1 MVIHFLV
8 APHYWPIFDTITAIP
23 TILLA
28 LLGHPSFSPT
38 KVQSLQCVLLG
49 GTIIT
54 PETLQAATHKSKLG
68 ADQAIAAYG
77 MSEAMPICV
86 SSTKHGIIQEKG
98 VVCLGKVLP
107 GAKAR
112 VCEAGSGKA
121 LTRGEVGE
129 LHLGG
134 DMVIKEY
141 LYGDNTLFY
150 NDDSGHWLVT
160 GDQAKM
166 TEHGTLYLLG
176 RYKDIIIR
184 GAENLSPGL
193 IESCLNKAGVI
204 VLLVSSPW
212 MSGID

>member
-1 MVIHFLV
+1 M
-8 APHYWPIFDTITAIP
+8 
-23 TILLA
+23 
-28 LLGHPSFSPT
+28 
-38 KVQSLQCVLLG
+38 
-49 GTIIT
+49 IT
-54 PETLQAATHKSKLG
+54 PETLQAATNKSKLG

-77 MSEAMPICV
+77 MSEAVPICA
-86 SSTKHGIIQEKG
+86 SSTKHGIVQENG
-98 VVCLGKVLP
+98 VVCLGKILP

-112 VCEAGSGKA
+112 VCEAGSVKA

-134 DMVIKEY
+134 DLVIKEY
-141 LYGDNTLFY
+141 LYGDNTSFY

-166 TEHGTLYLLG
+166 TEDGKLYLLG

-204 VLLVSSPW
+204 VLLASSPW
-212 MSGID
+212 TSGIG